1 MKKWLVTGLLAIALL
16 FVATTA
22 MAAHIRLNGDYCE
35 GNTFEIRKREKDYH
49 TLYCYYCHD
58 EFTENHWSIDTP
70 QYKATCTKLA
80 VCTSC
85 LMSYGEY
92 GPHDWGKW
100 KSNGN
105 GSHTRTCKHNSNH
118 TETENCTFSTA
129 PCAGSAACTVCGG
142 YYSTGHD
149 WGKWTPNGD
158 KTHTHTHTCKRD
170 ASHTETENCRNFQAA
185 NCTTP
190 EMCLDCGGTYGETA
204 PDKHDWEPF
213 PNSNGDGTHTYTCDY
228 NFTHKKTEACS
239 GSGAL
244 SCGETGFC
252 RYCMGEYTVSHKLD
266 GIWASDAD
274 GHWQTCIRCNESQS
288 KAPHSFVEL
297 ADAKH
302 LKSEATCVSGA
313 VYYRSCSEC
322 GYHAPDTF
330 ESGDKNPNNHD
341 LVHHDAKAPTCTE
354 VGWKA
359 YDTCSRCGYT
369 TYQEL
374 DALGHAYEARTV
386 QPTCTKAG
394 YTLHT
399 CVRCED
405 SYTDAVIPSCGHWYG
420 EWSPNGDAASSAD
433 CRRNGCR
440 HTGKVLCE
448 PLACRLLFKDAEAYD
463 FTLCPVCGE
472 VSDGARLTLIE
483 EAKATAL
490 RLPRGKLVLR
500 IGDLQNGERVLSVGF
515 EYGGRL
521 TQPTGQVE
529 ITLPAAMLDGYA
541 LMLLDADGV
550 ETALPHTLN
559 GDEETFTLDFTTN
572 GGPALALRLISVS

>member
-1 MKKWLVTGLLAIALL
+1 MHEQ
-16 FVATTA
+16 TA
-22 MAAHIRLNGDYCE
+22 
-35 GNTFEIRKREKDYH
+35 
-49 TLYCYYCHD
+49 
-58 EFTENHWSIDTP
+58 
-70 QYKATCTKLA
+70 
-80 VCTSC
+80 
-85 LMSYGEY
+85 
-92 GPHDWGKW
+92 
-100 KSNGN
+100 
-105 GSHTRTCKHNSNH
+105 
-118 TETENCTFSTA
+118 
-129 PCAGSAACTVCGG
+129 
-142 YYSTGHD
+142 
-149 WGKWTPNGD
+149 
-158 KTHTHTHTCKRD
+158 
-170 ASHTETENCRNFQAA
+170 
-185 NCTTP
+185 
-190 EMCLDCGGTYGETA
+190 
-204 PDKHDWEPF
+204 
-213 PNSNGDGTHTYTCDY
+213 
-228 NFTHKKTEACS
+228 
-239 GSGAL
+239 
-244 SCGETGFC
+244 
-252 RYCMGEYTVSHKLD
+252 
-266 GIWASDAD
+266 
-274 GHWQTCIRCNESQS
+274 
-288 KAPHSFVEL
+288 
-297 ADAKH
+297 
-302 LKSEATCVSGA
+302 ATCVSKA
-313 VYYRSCSEC
+313 VYVRVCSDC
-322 GYHAPDTF
+322 DYQGAIFIFGNINPDNHDLIPHAAQAPTCTEKGWKDYDTCSRCDYSTYVELAALGHDPIPHAGKAATCTEPGWEAYDTCSRCDYSTYVELAIDPD
-330 ESGDKNPNNHD
+330 NHD
-341 LVHHDAKAPTCTE
+341 LVHHEAKAPTCTEIGWDAYDTCKRCDYSTYVELAIDPDNHDLVHHEAQAPTCTEIGWEAYDTCSRCTYTTYAELPAGGHDLIPHAAQAPTCTE

-359 YDTCSRCGYT
+359 YDTCSRCNYT

-448 PLACRLLFKDAEAYD
+448 PLICRLLLKNAEAYD

-483 EAKATAL
+483 EAKATAQ
-490 RLPRGKLVLR
+490 RLPRGELVLR
-500 IGDLQNGERVLSVGF
+500 IGDLQNGERMLSVGF

-559 GDEETFTLDFTTN
+559 GDKATFTLDFTTN